1 MEKKKDRNR
10 FVFGHRLR
18 PIKNN
23 NKPKERKK
31 FVLTKKSYI
40 HNNKPV
46 GGKHSNDELMTQNRK
61 KKQRELDRQKRV
73 KLKEERLQERIS
85 LEFDKVQEE
94 QRHIVNEFK
103 RLKILIVKKRV
114 SKKEA
119 TKFPNKLTRDM
130 KYSSRNIPEM
140 LLEKNEDLKNSFES
154 YEVLYDKFS
163 EKINSLREDAAKK
176 QEMGQSST
184 KKKLRKEKIK
194 YKRLLELSIKDAKQ
208 RIDDEVND
216 IYKSPS
222 KWARPDELLNNLILK
237 PLIIKN

>member
-1 MEKKKDRNR
+1 M
-10 FVFGHRLR
+10 
-18 PIKNN
+18 
-23 NKPKERKK
+23 
-31 FVLTKKSYI
+31 
-40 HNNKPV
+40 
-46 GGKHSNDELMTQNRK
+46 
-61 KKQRELDRQKRV
+61 
-73 KLKEERLQERIS
+73 
-85 LEFDKVQEE
+85 
-94 QRHIVNEFK
+94 
-103 RLKILIVKKRV
+103 KILIVKKRV

-119 TKFPNKLTRDM
+119 TKFPNKLTRDISM
-130 KYSSRNIPEM
+130 KYSSRGIPEM

-184 KKKLRKEKIK
+184 KEKLRKEKIK

-222 KWARPDELLNNLILK
+222 KWASPDELLNNLILK
-237 PLIIKN
+237 PLPPSGTDVLSPILAKNSSTNQMYKQFAFPKPVGACRDGGVLPSIL

>member
-1 MEKKKDRNR
+1 
-10 FVFGHRLR
+10 
-18 PIKNN
+18 
-23 NKPKERKK
+23 
-31 FVLTKKSYI
+31 
-40 HNNKPV
+40 
-46 GGKHSNDELMTQNRK
+46 
-61 KKQRELDRQKRV
+61 
-73 KLKEERLQERIS
+73 
-85 LEFDKVQEE
+85 
-94 QRHIVNEFK
+94 
-103 RLKILIVKKRV
+103 
-114 SKKEA
+114 
-119 TKFPNKLTRDM
+119 M

-154 YEVLYDKFS
+154 YEVLYYDKFS

-184 KKKLRKEKIK
+184 KEKLRKEKIK

-237 PLIIKN
+237 PLPPSGTDVLSPILAKNSSTNQMYKEYRQRINILKKLFGEKTKGRD